1 MTFKSEPNLLDRD
14 RRMAEIPDVTNKLC
28 DLLWKFVEVK
38 DGLGI
43 SIITYALGKRSD
55 LTNSQLKAIM
65 DRIQLLSV
73 GSLDGYS
80 LDDMFFVG
88 GGVYLFRD
96 HPSQEIEDLANL
108 LLKKKSKYIKICAA
122 QTLAKI
128 GTRKSVEPMRQYVED
143 SSLSLDPAWRT
154 ASSEKMSKAAPEV
167 AQQELLQRLRALEQ
181 EV

>member
-88 GGVYLFRD
+88 GGIYLFRD
-96 HPSQEIEDLANL
+96 HPSQEIEDLAIL
-108 LLKKKSKYIKICAA
+108 LLKKLSI
-122 QTLAKI
+122 L
-128 GTRKSVEPMRQYVED
+128 KSVQLRHLPRSAQGNR
-143 SSLSLDPAWRT
+143 SSRCANMWKT
-154 ASSEKMSKAAPEV
+154 ARYHSILHG
-167 AQQELLQRLRALEQ
+167 ELLLVKKCLKLRRR
-181 EV
+181 